1 MSLSLSARLSSALL
15 TAALALGACG
25 GSSQPA
31 TTTTPTPA
39 PAAAADPTCP
49 VEVPGTSVSVE
60 DTSTGAAMVFVTTGD
75 VAELRARVTAMAAKH
90 NAHHGAMGALPDGT
104 GGGGEHAGHDM
115 GAMHG
120 GGAHAGHDMGGGHAG
135 HDMSGMH
142 GAGGGGMIM
151 MHSKAEAAD
160 IEGGTKVTFTVAPAD
175 VAKIQAELRMHA
187 QHLAAGTCAMKH
199 S

>member
-31 TTTTPTPA
+31 ATTPPA

-49 VEVPGTSVSVE
+49 VEVAGTSVSVE

-75 VAELRARVTAMAAKH
+75 VAELRTRVTAMAAKH
-90 NAHHGAMGALPDGT
+90 NEHHGAMGALPDGT
-104 GGGGEHAGHDM
+104 GGGSEHAGHDM

-120 GGAHAGHDMGGGHAG
+120 GGEHAG

-142 GAGGGGMIM
+142 GGGGMIM

-160 IEGGTKVTFTVAPAD
+160 IEGGIKVMFTVAPTD

-187 QHLAAGTCAMKH
+187 QHLAGGTCAMKH

>member
-25 GSSQPA
+25 GSSQQA
-31 TTTTPTPA
+31 ATPA
-39 PAAAADPTCP
+39 PAAPADPTCP

-75 VAELRARVTAMAAKH
+75 VAELRKRVTAMAAKH

-115 GAMHG
+115 GAMPG

-142 GAGGGGMIM
+142 GGGGGGMIM

-160 IEGGTKVTFTVAPAD
+160 IEGGIKATFTVAPAD

>member
-1 MSLSLSARLSSALL
+1 MSLSAHLSSALL

-31 TTTTPTPA
+31 ATTTPA
-39 PAAAADPTCP
+39 PTAAADPTCP

-104 GGGGEHAGHDM
+104 GAGGEHAGHDM

-120 GGAHAGHDMGGGHAG
+120 GGEHAG
-135 HDMSGMH
+135 HDMSAMH
-142 GAGGGGMIM
+142 GGGEHAGHDMSGGGMIM

-160 IEGGTKVTFTVAPAD
+160 IEGGIKVIFTVAPAD

-187 QHLAAGTCAMKH
+187 QHLAGGTCAMKH

>member
-1 MSLSLSARLSSALL
+1 MSLSLSARLSSALV

-25 GSSQPA
+25 GSSPPAAA
-31 TTTTPTPA
+31 TTPA
-39 PAAAADPTCP
+39 ATAAADPSCP

-75 VAELRARVTAMAAKH
+75 VAELRTRVTAMAAKH

-104 GGGGEHAGHDM
+104 DGGGEHAGHDM

-120 GGAHAGHDMGGGHAG
+120 GGGEHAG

-142 GAGGGGMIM
+142 GGGGMIM
-151 MHSKAEAAD
+151 SHSKAEAAD
-160 IEGGTKVTFTVAPAD
+160 IAGGTRVMFTVAPAD

-187 QHLAAGTCAMKH
+187 QHLAGGTCAMEH